1 MGKKSQSTT
10 TTYGNTTTKNPYA
23 TATTNNSGTTASL
36 NAGTALDTVYNFV
49 NKNIGSLLDEYLN
62 PNLNST
68 TNQAKLNQFTTTLG
82 AEAYKNLEN
91 NIISPLSER
100 NMIRSS
106 QATDLYNN
114 LADTTT
120 NSLAAYVN
128 ELLEASQDNTA
139 SMLNN
144 LLAAYM
150 QGYDVVS
157 CWSALFDETMEK
169 IVAIKKRPGSHDEI
183 VKLAKRRSPLCHA
196 ATVFRRSAVL
206 KAGNYQHCNLYED
219 YHLWVRMLMSECRF
233 SNVQEI
239 LYNVRT
245 SVSMVNRRGGWKY
258 AVNELKTFFF
268 FYKIGFYS
276 ISDLGYNFI
285 THFPI
290 RILPICIRTFFIN
303 AAWNHKVKLS

>member
-1 MGKKSQSTT
+1 MGKQSNKTSVV
-10 TTYGNTTTKNPYA
+10 YGNTTTKNPYA

-157 CWSALFDETMEK
+157 DMQNQSLRTSAGNATTTSSSSSSLGGNFNSGVSSSSSLVN
-169 IVAIKKRPGSHDEI
+169 ILGN
-183 VKLAKRRSPLCHA
+183 LAK
-196 ATVFRRSAVL
+196 
-206 KAGNYQHCNLYED
+206 
-219 YHLWVRMLMSECRF
+219 
-233 SNVQEI
+233 I
-239 LYNVRT
+239 LA
-245 SVSMVNRRGGWKY
+245 K
-258 AVNELKTFFF
+258 
-268 FYKIGFYS
+268 
-276 ISDLGYNFI
+276 
-285 THFPI
+285 
-290 RILPICIRTFFIN
+290 
-303 AAWNHKVKLS
+303 